1 MLDVIKDFLNDPVRQ
16 TQLAQTAVVLIGTVI
31 LWWLF
36 IRLVNR
42 AVARMAVGDDIEA
55 AERRQRTETLWKAG
69 RRVAAIV
76 FALIWVLTV
85 MNIWDI
91 PITAFVAIG
100 SAIGVAIGFGA
111 QSLVKDIIAGF
122 FILAEDQF
130 GIGDVVQIA
139 GATGS
144 VVDMRLRV
152 TVLRDLDGNAHY
164 VPNGEI
170 AVASNFTQSYAQV
183 VIDVGI
189 AYHENVDRA
198 LEVFGDEL
206 RELAGDPDWAD
217 VVIEEPVVLGVQEL
231 GDSSVTIRGYVKVA
245 PDKRWLVRR
254 EMFRRIKNRF
264 DADSIEIP
272 FPQRTVHVANAED
285 LRSSSR

>member
-1 MLDVIKDFLNDPVRQ
+1 MQDFFADPVRQ
-16 TQLAQTAVVLIGTVI
+16 TQLVQTGAIVVGTVL
-31 LWWLF
+31 LWAVF
-36 IRLVNR
+36 VRLVGR
-42 AVARMAVGDDIEA
+42 SIDRMAQGDDIEA
-55 AERRQRTETLWKAG
+55 TERRQRAETLWKAG

-76 FALIWVLTV
+76 AVVIWLLTV
-85 MNIWDI
+85 MNVWDI
-91 PITAFVAIG
+91 PITAFVAVG
-100 SAIGVAIGFGA
+100 SAIGLAIGFGA
-111 QSLVKDIIAGF
+111 QSMVKDIIAGF

-130 GIGDVVQIA
+130 GIGDVVKIA
-139 GATGS
+139 GATGT

-189 AYHENVDRA
+189 AYHVNVDRA

-206 RELAGDPDWAD
+206 LRFSADPDWSGF
-217 VVIEEPVVLGVQEL
+217 VLEEPVVLGVEEL
-231 GDSSVTIRGYVKVA
+231 GDSSVTIRAYLKVA

-254 EMFRRIKNRF
+254 ELFRRIKNRF

-272 FPQRTVHVANAED
+272 FPQRTLHIANAEN
-285 LRSSSR
+285 LRSSQ

>member
-1 MLDVIKDFLNDPVRQ
+1 MLDFFTDPVRQ
-16 TQLAQTAVVLIGTVI
+16 SQLIQTGVVLVGTVV

-36 IRLVNR
+36 VRGVQR
-42 AVARMAVGDDIEA
+42 AVGRVGAGDDIEA
-55 AERRQRTETLWKAG
+55 AERRQRAGTLWKAG
-69 RRVAAIV
+69 RRVALIV
-76 FALIWVLTV
+76 VLVILVLTIL
-85 MNIWDI
+85 NIWDI
-91 PITAFVAIG
+91 PITAFVAVG
-100 SAIGVAIGFGA
+100 SAVGVAIGFGA

-139 GATGS
+139 GVTGS

-170 AVASNFTQSYAQV
+170 AVASNYTQSYAQV

-189 AYHENVDRA
+189 AYQESVDRA

-206 RELAGDPDWAD
+206 RRFAADPDWS
-217 VVIEEPVVLGVQEL
+217 VSVLEEPVVLGVQEL
-231 GDSSVTIRGYVKVA
+231 GDSSVTIRGYLRVA

-254 EMFRRIKNRF
+254 ELFRRIKNRF

-272 FPQRTVHVANAED
+272 FPQRTVHIKED
-285 LRSSSR
+285 LRSS

>member
-1 MLDVIKDFLNDPVRQ
+1 MLDVIKEFLSDPVRQ
-16 TQLAQTAVVLIGTVI
+16 TQLAQTGVVLVGTIV

-36 IRLVNR
+36 VRLVNR

-55 AERRQRTETLWKAG
+55 AERRQRTQTLWNAG
-69 RRVAAIV
+69 RRVAAIIFV
-76 FALIWVLTV
+76 LIWLLTV

-100 SAIGVAIGFGA
+100 SAVGVAIGFGA

-139 GATGS
+139 GATGT
-144 VVDMRLRV
+144 VLDMRLRV

-170 AVASNFTQSYAQV
+170 AVASNFTQSFAQV

-189 AYHENVDRA
+189 AYHVNVDRA
-198 LEVFGDEL
+198 LEVFGNEL
-206 RELAGDPDWAD
+206 RSFAVDPAWAD
-217 VVIEEPVVLGVQEL
+217 IVLEEPVVLGVQEL
-231 GDSSVTIRGYVKVA
+231 GDSSVTIRGFVKVA

-254 EMFRRIKNRF
+254 EVFRRIKNRF

-272 FPQRTVHVANAED
+272 FPQRTLHIANAKD
-285 LRSSSR
+285 LRASQ

>member
-1 MLDVIKDFLNDPVRQ
+1 MQAFFTDSLRQ
-16 TQLAQTAVVLIGTVI
+16 TQLAQTAVVLIGVAI
-31 LWWLF
+31 VWLLF
-36 IRLVNR
+36 VRGVGR
-42 AVARMAVGDDIEA
+42 AVGRVGRGEDIEST
-55 AERRQRTETLWKAG
+55 ERRQRAETLWKAG
-69 RRVAAIV
+69 KKGAAAV
-76 FALIWVLTV
+76 LALIVVLTV
-85 MNIWDI
+85 MNVWDI
-91 PITAFVAIG
+91 PITPFIAVG

-122 FILAEDQF
+122 FILVEDQF

-144 VVDMRLRV
+144 VIDMRLRV

-170 AVASNFTQSYAQV
+170 TVASNFTQSYAQV

-189 AYHENVDRA
+189 AYHENVDHA

-206 RELAGDPDWAD
+206 RRFAADGEWAD
-217 VVIEEPVVLGVQEL
+217 SMLEEPVVLGVQEL
-231 GDSSVTIRGYVKVA
+231 GDSSVTIRGYLKVA
-245 PDKRWLVRR
+245 PDRRWLVRR

-272 FPQRTVHVANAED
+272 FPQRTLHISNPEALSE
-285 LRSSSR
+285 R

>member
-1 MLDVIKDFLNDPVRQ
+1 MLDFFSDPLRQ
-16 TQLAQTAVVLIGTVI
+16 TQFVQTAVVLIGAVV
-31 LWWLF
+31 LWWMF
-36 IRLVNR
+36 VRG
-42 AVARMAVGDDIEA
+42 VGKVVDRFGRGDGVDA
-55 AERRQRTETLWKAG
+55 AEQRQRAETLWKAG

-76 FALIWVLTV
+76 IAVILILTV
-85 MNIWDI
+85 LNIWDI
-91 PITAFVAIG
+91 PITAFVAVG
-100 SAIGVAIGFGA
+100 SAVGVAIGFGA

-130 GIGDVVQIA
+130 GIGDVVKIA
-139 GATGS
+139 GTSGS

-170 AVASNFTQSYAQV
+170 GVASNFTQSYAQV

-189 AYHENVDRA
+189 AYHESVDHA

-206 RELAGDPDWAD
+206 QRFAADDEWAGMVLED
-217 VVIEEPVVLGVQEL
+217 PVVLGVQEL
-231 GDSSVTIRGYVKVA
+231 GDSAVTIRGYLKVA
-245 PDKRWLVRR
+245 PDQRWLVRR
-254 EMFRRIKNRF
+254 ELFRRIKNRF

-272 FPQRTVHVANAED
+272 FPQRTVHVKED
-285 LRSSSR
+285 LRSS

>member
-1 MLDVIKDFLNDPVRQ
+1 MQDFFADPVRQ
-16 TQLAQTAVVLIGTVI
+16 TQLVQTGAIVVGTVI
-31 LWWLF
+31 LWAVF
-36 IRLVNR
+36 VRLVGRSIN
-42 AVARMAVGDDIEA
+42 RMAQGDDIEA
-55 AERRQRTETLWKAG
+55 AERRQRAETLWKAG

-76 FALIWVLTV
+76 ATVIWSLTV
-85 MNIWDI
+85 MNVWDI
-91 PITAFVAIG
+91 PITAFVAVG
-100 SAIGVAIGFGA
+100 SAIGLAIGFGA
-111 QSLVKDIIAGF
+111 QSMVKDIIAGF
-122 FILAEDQF
+122 FILGEDQF
-130 GIGDVVQIA
+130 GIGDVVRIA
-139 GATGS
+139 GATGT

-189 AYHENVDRA
+189 AYHVNVDRA

-206 RELAGDPDWAD
+206 LRFSADPDWSGF
-217 VVIEEPVVLGVQEL
+217 VLEEPVVLGVQEL
-231 GDSSVTIRGYVKVA
+231 GDSSVTIRAYLKVA

-254 EMFRRIKNRF
+254 ELFRRIKNRF

-272 FPQRTVHVANAED
+272 FPQRTLHIANAEN
-285 LRSSSR
+285 LRSSQ

>member
-1 MLDVIKDFLNDPVRQ
+1 MQDFFADPVHQ
-16 TQLAQTAVVLIGTVI
+16 TQLVQTVAVLVGTIV
-31 LWWLF
+31 LWWVF
-36 IRLVNR
+36 VRLVGR
-42 AVARMAVGDDIEA
+42 AIDRMARGDDIEA
-55 AERRQRTETLWKAG
+55 VERRQRAETLWKAG
-69 RRVAAIV
+69 RKVAAITV
-76 FALIWVLTV
+76 ALIWLLTV

-91 PITAFVAIG
+91 PITPFVAIG
-100 SAIGVAIGFGA
+100 SAFGVAIGFGA
-111 QSLVKDIIAGF
+111 QSMVKDIISGF

-130 GIGDVVQIA
+130 GIGDVVEIA
-139 GATGS
+139 GVTGS

-152 TVLRDLDGNAHY
+152 TVLRDLDGNVHY

-189 AYHENVDRA
+189 SYGESVDRA

-206 RELAGDPDWAD
+206 LRFAVDPEWSNS
-217 VVIEEPVVLGVQEL
+217 VLEEPVVLGVQEL
-231 GDSSVTIRGYVKVA
+231 GDSSVTIRGYLKVA

-254 EMFRRIKNRF
+254 ELFRRIKNRF

-272 FPQRTVHVANAED
+272 FPQRTVHIAHAED
-285 LRSSSR
+285 LRSSE

>member
-1 MLDVIKDFLNDPVRQ
+1 MIDAINDFFTDPVRQ
-16 TQLAQTAVVLIGTVI
+16 AQLAKTGVVLIGTVI
-31 LWWLF
+31 LWWVF
-36 IRLVNR
+36 VRLMNR
-42 AVARMAVGDDIEA
+42 AVDRMAQGDDIEA
-55 AERRQRTETLWKAG
+55 AERRQRTQTLWKAG

-76 FALIWVLTV
+76 FLVIWLLTV

-100 SAIGVAIGFGA
+100 SAVGVAIGFGA
-111 QSLVKDIIAGF
+111 QSAVKDIIAGF

-139 GATGS
+139 GVTGT
-144 VVDMRLRV
+144 VIDMPLRV

-170 AVASNFTQSYAQV
+170 SVASNFTQSFAQV

-189 AYHENVDRA
+189 AYHQNVDRA

-206 RELAGDPDWAD
+206 RRFAADSDWLD
-217 VVIEEPVVLGVQEL
+217 FVLEQPVVLGVQEL
-231 GDSSVTIRGYVKVA
+231 GDSSVTIRGYLKVA

-254 EMFRRIKNRF
+254 ELFRRIKNRF

-272 FPQRTVHVANAED
+272 FPQRTLHIANAED
-285 LRSSSR
+285 LRSP

>member
-1 MLDVIKDFLNDPVRQ
+1 MLDFLSDPIRQ
-16 TQLAQTAVVLIGTVI
+16 SQLVQTAVVVVGTVV

-36 IRLVNR
+36 VRGVGKTIER
-42 AVARMAVGDDIEA
+42 AGRGDDIEA
-55 AERRQRTETLWKAG
+55 AERRQRVQTLWKAG
-69 RRVAAIV
+69 RRVA
-76 FALIWVLTV
+76 LILVAVILLLTV

-91 PITAFVAIG
+91 PITAFVAVG

-139 GATGS
+139 GVTGS

-170 AVASNFTQSYAQV
+170 AVASNYTQSFAQV

-189 AYHENVDRA
+189 AYKESVDRA

-206 RELAGDPDWAD
+206 RRFAADPEWS
-217 VVIEEPVVLGVQEL
+217 VSVLEEPVVLGVQEL
-231 GDSSVTIRGYVKVA
+231 GDSSVTIRGYLKVA

-254 EMFRRIKNRF
+254 ELFRRIKNRF

-272 FPQRTVHVANAED
+272 FPQRTVHIVNPEE
-285 LRSSSR
+285 LRLR

>member
-1 MLDVIKDFLNDPVRQ
+1 MIGDFFTDPSRQ
-16 TQLAQTAVVLIGTVI
+16 AQLVQTAVVFAGTI
-31 LWWLF
+31 LLWWLF
-36 IRLVNR
+36 
-42 AVARMAVGDDIEA
+42 ARGVGKAIDRFSRGDGVEA
-55 AERRQRTETLWKAG
+55 AEQRQRAETLWKAG

-76 FALIWVLTV
+76 VGVIVTLTV

-91 PITAFVAIG
+91 PITAFVAVG
-100 SAIGVAIGFGA
+100 SAVGVAVGFGA

-130 GIGDVVQIA
+130 GMGDVVKIA
-139 GATGS
+139 GTSGT

-170 AVASNFTQSYAQV
+170 AVASNYTQSYAQV

-189 AYHENVDRA
+189 AYHENVDHA

-206 RELAGDPDWAD
+206 RRFATDDDWTPF
-217 VVIEEPVVLGVQEL
+217 VMEEPVVLGVQEL
-231 GDSSVTIRGYVKVA
+231 GDSSVTIRGYLKVA
-245 PDKRWLVRR
+245 PAQRWTVRR
-254 EMFRRIKNRF
+254 ELFRRIKNRF

-272 FPQRTVHVANAED
+272 FPQRTVHVANPEE
-285 LRSSSR
+285 LRSSC